1 MTITELLIGILW
13 VIIGFWVAYKRKWY
27 IKQKNDPD
35 LPQELAIFLA
45 VVLAPLFLI
54 GAFVRE
60 MLIDDWNN
68 NK

>member
-1 MTITELLIGILW
+1 MTTTELLIGILW
-13 VIIGFWVAYKRKWY
+13 VIVGVWISFKRKWY
-27 IKQKNDPD
+27 FKQKNDPD
-35 LPQELAIFLA
+35 LPQELAIILA

-68 NK
+68 K

>member
-13 VIIGFWVAYKRKWY
+13 VIVGFWVAYKRKWY

-35 LPQELAIFLA
+35 WPQELVIFLA